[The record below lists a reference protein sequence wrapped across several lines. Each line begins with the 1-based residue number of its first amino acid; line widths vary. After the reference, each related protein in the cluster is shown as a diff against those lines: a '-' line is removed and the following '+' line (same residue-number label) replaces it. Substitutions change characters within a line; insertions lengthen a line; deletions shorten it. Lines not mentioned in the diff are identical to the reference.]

1 MEGADGGA
9 TLSENSGLDRDSE
22 TPSEVGADG
31 GSDLRSV
38 SRPEVPSE
46 VTPSLPSPKNLS
58 VTQKTHID
66 PELASSRELETN
78 LPSKGNMI
86 TDKST
91 KHESPE
97 LTVCKRKTYRL
108 LLHFPYK
115 PINIRSHIDND
126 NTSIF
131 DHILVHFDDDKKSY
145 VLNILEAADETL
157 KRRHRG
163 IETYLLCM
171 KYYLRVYTKENP
183 NKPKPST
190 KQFDDQICIN
200 MVS

>member
-78 LPSKGNMI
+78 LPSKGNNI

-91 KHESPE
+91 EHD
-97 LTVCKRKTYRL
+97 L
-108 LLHFPYK
+108 LNRQYVKGKL
-115 PINIRSHIDND
+115 IDRCY
-126 NTSIF
+126 TFRMSQL
-131 DHILVHFDDDKKSY
+131 ILDR
-145 VLNILEAADETL
+145 IL
-157 KRRHRG
+157 
-163 IETYLLCM
+163 I
-171 KYYLRVYTKENP
+171 
-183 NKPKPST
+183 
-190 KQFDDQICIN
+190 
-200 MVS
+200 MVIPVFLIIS